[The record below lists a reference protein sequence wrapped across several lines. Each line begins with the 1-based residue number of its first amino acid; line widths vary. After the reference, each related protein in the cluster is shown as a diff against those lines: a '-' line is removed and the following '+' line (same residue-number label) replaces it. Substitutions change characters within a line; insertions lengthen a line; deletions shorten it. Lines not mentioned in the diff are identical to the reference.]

1 MLDGAVRPV
10 AGRLPHWP
18 VAVPLALFGL
28 GALRV
33 ATMLWSGAGLHVDE
47 AQYWDWS
54 RGLQWGYY
62 SKPPGVAALIAA
74 STSVFGN
81 GVLGVRVLAMA
92 CWLFSS
98 LVIWRLGAA
107 MGSEISGRWAA
118 LCLAATPA
126 SGLLGLVATTDAPL
140 MLFWSLAMYAT
151 WRALHAERSVPWWLA
166 VGVALGLGLL
176 AKYTMAAMWITLA
189 WLVWKD
195 GRRSTLTGLVIGSAA
210 AVIVLLPNLWWNDAH
225 GWPTLRHTA
234 EITVGA
240 AVPRGTFPVLSS
252 VGEYLAG
259 QLLLA
264 GPALIGLVAFLS
276 RRRAHLA
283 DRHAIALAS
292 DRKAFSLAFVLPLV
306 GIGLLQALH
315 ARAQMNWTAPALL
328 GLCLWVGWQATVVAA
343 PSRWLTVAT
352 LVGVGMVSLVAGAG
366 DLRRLAPRP
375 DAAASSW
382 DVWERMRGW
391 DDALNELR
399 PALKAHPGLPV
410 LADSRNLIAHA
421 RYAWRDL
428 ERPVQAI
435 PFDGPPRNH
444 YEMLAGPAARSM
456 SGPWLLLSAGP
467 PAPAQFGACAGTTP
481 LAEGR
486 SGRVAAR
493 LWLMTPAV
501 SCGIVSP

>member
-1 MLDGAVRPV
+1 MLDAAFRPV
-10 AGRLPHWP
+10 VGKLSNWP
-18 VAVPLALFGL
+18 VVVPLALIGL

-33 ATMLWSGAGLHVDE
+33 ITMLWSGAGLHVDE

-54 RGLQWGYY
+54 RSLQWGYY

-74 STSVFGN
+74 STSVFGD

-92 CWLFSS
+92 CWLLSS

-107 MGSEISGRWAA
+107 MGAETAGRWAA

-140 MLFWSLAMYAT
+140 MLFWSLGMYAT
-151 WRALHAERSVPWWLA
+151 WHALHAERSSTWWLA
-166 VGVALGLGLL
+166 VGLMLGLGLMT
-176 AKYTMAAMWITLA
+176 KYTMAAMWMTLA

-195 GRRSTLTGLVIGSAA
+195 RRRSSLSGLVIGSAA
-210 AVIVLLPNLWWNDAH
+210 ALIVLLPNLWWNGAH

-240 AVPRGTFPVLSS
+240 AVPRGAFPVLSS

-259 QLLLA
+259 QVLLI
-264 GPALIGLVAFLS
+264 GPALIGLIASLS
-276 RRRAHLA
+276 RRRADLP
-283 DRHAIALAS
+283 DREAFALAS
-292 DRKAFSLAFVLPLV
+292 DRQRFSLAFAFPLV

-315 ARAQMNWTAPALL
+315 ARTQMNWTAPALL
-328 GLCLWVGWQATVVAA
+328 GLCLWVGWQAMAVAA
-343 PSRWLTVAT
+343 PSRWLAAAT
-352 LVGVGMVSLVAGAG
+352 LVGVGMVSLVAWAG
-366 DLRRLAPRP
+366 DLRRLASRP
-375 DAAASSW
+375 DAVASTW
-382 DVWERMRGW
+382 DVWGRMRGW
-391 DDALNELR
+391 DDALNDLR

-444 YEMLAGPAARSM
+444 YEMLAGPATRSA
-456 SGPWLLLSAGP
+456 SGSWLLLSAGA

-486 SGRVAAR
+486 SGRVVAR
-493 LWLMTPAV
+493 LWLVAPAV
-501 SCGIVSP
+501 SCRDSSS